1 MGIRKEVRATA
12 VNASLKIYQFLPL
25 LHWSSFANACVIF
38 VLIAVLPPN
47 VACAATKQ
55 SVNYGGDVYCG
66 IYCVY
71 AAASIFGR
79 ETDLLSFASNDF
91 VDGANG
97 STINQLR
104 DALSVADLY
113 GVSVS
118 NLPVSTL
125 KHMRQPVILH
135 VRKDLFESKH
145 ADHFVLYLGEW
156 SGKAWILDPPNLL
169 SLVPFSILSARWDN
183 AALVVG
189 DKPSSHPSAIGTL
202 DINFALRRVLW
213 MTVLLVVLGG
223 LNQLIRISKNI
234 VNVWVKQAILLMIL
248 TMAFSLFDFGAD
260 FGLLRETDGVE
271 LIQSV
276 YFPKDYRKYSRAEFD
291 SILKSGKVVVVDARY
306 AADYRL
312 NHIPGA
318 VNIPPNIRS
327 L

>member
-1 MGIRKEVRATA
+1 
-12 VNASLKIYQFLPL
+12 
-25 LHWSSFANACVIF
+25 
-38 VLIAVLPPN
+38 
-47 VACAATKQ
+47 
-55 SVNYGGDVYCG
+55 
-66 IYCVY
+66 
-71 AAASIFGR
+71 
-79 ETDLLSFASNDF
+79 
-91 VDGANG
+91 
-97 STINQLR
+97 
-104 DALSVADLY
+104 
-113 GVSVS
+113 
-118 NLPVSTL
+118 
-125 KHMRQPVILH
+125 
-135 VRKDLFESKH
+135 
-145 ADHFVLYLGEW
+145 
-156 SGKAWILDPPNLL
+156 
-169 SLVPFSILSARWDN
+169 
-183 AALVVG
+183 
-189 DKPSSHPSAIGTL
+189 
-202 DINFALRRVLW
+202 